1 MKTIITYGTFDLFHV
16 GHLNLLRRLRDLGDR
31 LIVGVSTDEFN
42 SCKGKRSIIGF
53 SDRAAVVSAVRYVD
67 IVIPEC
73 SWDQKLEDIKKYS
86 VDVLGM
92 GDDWKGRFDSYRDQ
106 CEVVY
111 LERTW
116 GISSSSVRNG
126 IGGEHASELLLLR
139 QAADTILRITRSLG
153 V

>member
-1 MKTIITYGTFDLFHV
+1 
-16 GHLNLLRRLRDLGDR
+16 
-31 LIVGVSTDEFN
+31 
-42 SCKGKRSIIGF
+42 
-53 SDRAAVVSAVRYVD
+53 
-67 IVIPEC
+67 VIPEC